1 MSQRLRVE
9 ELSKTFHG
17 RRSWRTMHTPSVHA
31 VDDVS
36 LTIEP
41 GQTLALVGESGC
53 GKSTL
58 VRTIAGIYQ
67 ATAGRIFVGDA
78 DISDRRALRRHR
90 RAVQLVPQNPL
101 SSLNRSRTIRHA
113 LTQPLR
119 VHHIGADRSAQE
131 RRAATL
137 LEQVGLSADYLP
149 RLPVGMSVGELQRVV
164 VARALAV
171 EPSVLLLDEPT
182 SSVDLTT
189 KARIIN
195 LLLDVQRS
203 FDLTCMIITHE
214 IDIARHLSHR
224 MAVMYLGRIVESGL
238 TEEVFNRPRHPYT
251 QMLVA
256 SATAADPLAGRHTGD
271 MPRGEVP
278 SDGSHADGCAF
289 SPRCAHT
296 ADVCRAVPTL
306 RAVGPDHR
314 AACHRIEQIDTAVP

>member
-1 MSQRLRVE
+1 MSQRLRIE
-9 ELSKTFHG
+9 GLSKTFHG
-17 RRSWRTMHTPSVHA
+17 GSARSGGVRA

-36 LTIEP
+36 LTVDR

-67 ATAGRIFVGDA
+67 ATAGRILVGDV

-101 SSLNRSRTIRHA
+101 SSLNRSRSIMHA

-119 VHHIGADRSAQE
+119 VHRIGTGRHDRE

-137 LEQVGLSADYLP
+137 LEQVGLSPDYLR

-164 VARALAV
+164 VARALAT

-189 KARIIN
+189 KGRIIN
-195 LLLDVQRS
+195 LLLDMQRE
-203 FDLTCMIITHE
+203 FDLTSMLITHE
-214 IDIARHLSHR
+214 IDIARHLSQR
-224 MAVMYLGRIVESGL
+224 MAVMYLGRIVEEGP
-238 TEEVFNRPRHPYT
+238 TEEIYNRPRHPYT
-251 QMLVA
+251 RMLVG
-256 SATAADPLAGRHTGD
+256 SATAADPLLAPAAAGPAAVAT
-271 MPRGEVP
+271 GEVP
-278 SDGSHADGCAF
+278 TGGRPEAGCAF
-289 SPRCAHT
+289 APRCAYAAAVCT
-296 ADVCRAVPTL
+296 ATPAL
-306 RAVGPDHR
+306 RAVGGEHR
-314 AACHRIEQIDTAVP
+314 AACHRVDELDPAA

>member
-9 ELSKTFHG
+9 GLSKTFHG
-17 RRSWRTMHTPSVHA
+17 RGSWRTGRTAAVHA

-67 ATAGRIFVGDA
+67 ASAGHIFVGDT
-78 DISDRRALRRHR
+78 DISQRRALRRHR

-101 SSLNRSRTIRHA
+101 SSLNRSRSIRHA

-119 VHHIGADRSAQE
+119 VHRIGADTAEQE

-137 LEQVGLSADYLP
+137 LERVGLSADYLP

-164 VARALAV
+164 VARALAI

-189 KARIIN
+189 KARIMN

-224 MAVMYLGRIVESGL
+224 MAVMYLGRIVEYGP

-251 QMLVA
+251 RMLVA
-256 SATAADPLAGRHTGD
+256 SASASGPLVNADAAPV
-271 MPRGEVP
+271 PVGEVP
-278 SDGSHADGCAF
+278 RAASQVDGCAF
-289 SPRCAHT
+289 RPRCPHT
-296 ADVCRAVPTL
+296 ADVCGSVPLL
-306 RAVGPDHR
+306 RPAGTSQ
-314 AACHRIEQIDTAVP
+314 AACHRLDEIGADS

>member
-17 RRSWRTMHTPSVHA
+17 RRSWRTMRTPSVHA
-31 VDDVS
+31 VNDVS

-67 ATAGRIFVGDA
+67 ATAGRIFVDDT

-119 VHHIGADRSAQE
+119 VHHIGTDQAEQD
-131 RRAATL
+131 RRAGAL
-137 LEQVGLSADYLP
+137 LERVGLSADYLP

-164 VARALAV
+164 VARALAI
-171 EPSVLLLDEPT
+171 EPSILLLDEPT

-214 IDIARHLSHR
+214 IDIARHLSHQ
-224 MAVMYLGRIVESGL
+224 MAVMYLGRIVESGP

-256 SATAADPLAGRHTGD
+256 SATATEPLAGRRAGD
-271 MPRGEVP
+271 TPLGEVP
-278 SDGSHADGCAF
+278 SIGSHTDGCAF
-289 SPRCAHT
+289 SPRCVHAAEVCLT
-296 ADVCRAVPTL
+296 APTL
-306 RAVGPDHR
+306 RVAGPDHQ
-314 AACHRIEQIDTAVP
+314 AACHRIEQIGIAAP